1 MRMCAWR
8 SDVGSSDLYSGRGLI
23 SAFKLIA
30 RNVAKLEP
38 AVVTDAAADHVLA
51 LTDVGKT
58 VLRTNAG
65 AQTLTLPQNSA
76 VAFPIGSTIAVIAQG
91 AGALTVQA
99 GAGATME
106 KKAATTAVVIAK
118 GRVVC
123 TKVAASTWNVAGD
136 LTENGRAH
144 V

>member
-1 MRMCAWR
+1 MA
-8 SDVGSSDLYSGRGLI
+8 SLD
-23 SAFKLIA
+23 
-30 RNVAKLEP
+30 P
-38 AVVTDAAADHVLA
+38 AGVTDSAADHVQALA
-51 LTDVGKT
+51 DVSKT
-58 VLRTNAG
+58 VLRTKAG
-65 AQTLTLPQNSA
+65 ARTLTLPQNSA
-76 VAFPIGSTIAVIAQG
+76 VACPIGSTRAVIAQG

-136 LTENGRAH
+136 LTAA
-144 V
+144 

>member
-1 MRMCAWR
+1 MAHLETL
-8 SDVGSSDLYSGRGLI
+8 SSKAGQYSGRGLI

-30 RNVAKLEP
+30 RNFAKLEP

-76 VAFPIGSTIAVIAQG
+76 VAFPIGSTIAVIGQG
-91 AGALTVQA
+91 DRQSVVEGKGGAR
-99 GAGATME
+99 
-106 KKAATTAVVIAK
+106 
-118 GRVVC
+118 RVDH
-123 TKVAASTWNVAGD
+123 G
-136 LTENGRAH
+136 
-144 V
+144 

>member
-1 MRMCAWR
+1 MAHLETL
-8 SDVGSSDLYSGRGLI
+8 SPKSGQYSGRGLI
-23 SAFKLIA
+23 AAFNLIR
-30 RNVAKLEP
+30 RNFAKLEP

-106 KKAATTAVVIAK
+106 KKAATSAVVIAK

-123 TKVAASTWNVAGD
+123 TKVGTNAWNVAGD
-136 LTENGRAH
+136 LTAA
-144 V
+144 